1 MGTRRMTDQ
10 AQVTGGSAK
19 VSGMVRAVQDRFA
32 YLINDFV
39 EGDAGA

>member
-10 AQVTGGSAK
+10 AQATGGTK
-19 VSGMVRAVQDRFA
+19 VSGMVHAVQDRFA

>member
-1 MGTRRMTDQ
+1 MTDQ
-10 AQVTGGSAK
+10 AQATGGGAK

-32 YLINDFV
+32 YLVHDFV